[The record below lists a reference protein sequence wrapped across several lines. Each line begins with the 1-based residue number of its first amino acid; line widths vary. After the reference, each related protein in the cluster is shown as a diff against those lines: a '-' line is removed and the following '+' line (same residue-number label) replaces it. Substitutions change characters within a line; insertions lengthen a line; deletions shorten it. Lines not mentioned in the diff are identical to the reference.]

1 MQPFTNTAYLGAR
14 LDVDCLNTSQN
25 GGSELGAEGIPH
37 TVLDLGLAS
46 LVRKTSEVIV

>member
-1 MQPFTNTAYLGAR
+1 MQPLTSTVHLGTR
-14 LDVDCLNTSQN
+14 LDVDCLDTSQN

-46 LVRKTSEVIV
+46 LVGKKS